1 MAKKKIKFHS
11 IEKKKFLLVAF
22 FHGLSFR
29 YYFINLSD
37 VVCTCFWLGLLWVLF
52 CGGKVF
58 ITCIDGI
65 YRILKMRYIPSL
77 LLRRG
82 NVVVFVFCFIVI
94 VADALAVSTPNR
106 SSLNEHF
113 CQFLCFSHE
122 NEIHWG
128 YLWNRLSF
136 FTIQFKALIPDSKL
150 NCFSY
155 IYCLHLLQFC
165 FQFDSSAENDL
176 CKALF

>member
-11 IEKKKFLLVAF
+11 IEKKRFLLVAF

-37 VVCTCFWLGLLWVLF
+37 VVCTCFGLGLLWVLF

-113 CQFLCFSHE
+113 CQFLCFFITNMKMRSTGDIC
-122 NEIHWG
+122 EIG
-128 YLWNRLSF
+128 FPFLLYS
-136 FTIQFKALIPDSKL
+136 SK
-150 NCFSY
+150 
-155 IYCLHLLQFC
+155 H
-165 FQFDSSAENDL
+165 
-176 CKALF
+176 

>member
-1 MAKKKIKFHS
+1 MR
-11 IEKKKFLLVAF
+11 FLLVAF

-37 VVCTCFWLGLLWVLF
+37 VVCTCFGLGLLWVLF

-82 NVVVFVFCFIVI
+82 NVVVFVFLLYCYCCICSCCINAKSVI
-94 VADALAVSTPNR
+94 SEWT
-106 SSLNEHF
+106 
-113 CQFLCFSHE
+113 FLPVPMFFHYKHE